1 MSLEPLF
8 AKLLAPRGGY
18 PGVGPE
24 RGPSRPPAN
33 GIARY
38 VDPFGSH
45 RYVRY
50 VAGEPVAGLQVM
62 SRDGRQA
69 TIANVYTAPG
79 ERRRGHASV
88 LLARARRDFER
99 VAHAG
104 PEALSPEGAH
114 FARAR
119 PNGDKRPAVQLG
131 LLTGAPVEARWVLG
145 SDGRW
150 TCTRCGRSVDSEHKP
165 TRPCSCDTTA
175 RQTRLFNPAVQ
186 PRRPAMSRRRPRRPA
201 RSSGRSSARRRT
213 RPNAKADWS
222 KVDGKWVK
230 HAGTAHEEVRQTAG
244 PAKHARAAGGRD
256 KAREKAAAEFDDGE
270 AAASG
275 YFASWDVRD
284 REAYPDEP
292 WARAL
297 WERNH
302 EKFAHHYAWHASQQ
316 AHKAVKRAGREE
328 GELAALRPAGGGV
341 PQALWWQKQDRGRLR
356 RNRGFEPYPP
366 PADPLAGEDPYHV
379 FLRLART
386 FRALGDSRTAD
397 DYERQ
402 ARRIGGGSTLRNP
415 RAPRRQ
421 RPDLADAQAIV
432 GRLRVDPRWRV
443 ERGHSPYPPAGYD
456 HSHSGPNG
464 PVAVSLSF
472 ATDRPGAGGSGG
484 STSYAPV
491 RGAAAEAHKIARAL
505 TAAGFRHVSVGERFH
520 GVAVVAW
527 PDAPRPTARPNAS
540 RSRRRPRRARR

>member
-24 RGPSRPPAN
+24 RGPRRPPAN

-38 VDPFGSH
+38 VDPFGST

-50 VAGEPVAGLQVM
+50 VGGAPVAGLQVM

-88 LLARARRDFER
+88 LLARARRDFAS
-99 VAHAG
+99 VVHAG
-104 PEALSPEGAH
+104 PDALSVEGAH

-119 PNGDKRPAVQLG
+119 PNGDGKRPAVQLG

-145 SDGRW
+145 GDGRW

-165 TRPCSCDTTA
+165 TRPCTCDTTA
-175 RQTRLFNPAVQ
+175 RQTRLFNP
-186 PRRPAMSRRRPRRPA
+186 RRPAMARHRSRRRPRHA
-201 RSSGRSSARRRT
+201 RSSARRRT

-230 HAGTAHEEVRQTAG
+230 HAGTEREEVRQTAG
-244 PAKHARAAGGRD
+244 PAKHGRAAGGRD
-256 KAREKAAAEFDDGE
+256 KAREKAAEEFPDGW
-270 AAASG
+270 AARSG
-275 YFASWDVRD
+275 YFASWNVRD
-284 REAYPDEP
+284 PGDYPDED

-297 WERNH
+297 WERDS
-302 EKFAHHYAWHASQQ
+302 EKYHHHYAWAASQQ
-316 AHKAVKRAGREE
+316 AHKGVKREARAEADAFAGMKQ
-328 GELAALRPAGGGV
+328 GHGT
-341 PQALWWQKQDRGRLR
+341 WWAKQDRGRLR

-366 PADPLAGEDPYHV
+366 PADPLEGDDPYHV
-379 FLRLART
+379 ALRLARMY
-386 FRALGDSRTAD
+386 RSLGDSRTAD

-402 ARRIGGGSTLRNP
+402 ARRLGGGSTLRNP

-421 RPDLADAQAIV
+421 RPDLGDAQAIV

-443 ERGHSPYPPAGYD
+443 ARGHSPYPPPGYD
-456 HSHSGPNG
+456 HSGPNG

-472 ATDRPGAGGSGG
+472 AAGSSGYGAGTG
-484 STSYAPV
+484 TSYVPI
-491 RGAAAEAHKIARAL
+491 RGAAAEAARIARAL
-505 TAAGFRHVSVGERFH
+505 TAAGFRHVGVSDRFH
-520 GVAVVAW
+520 GFAVVAW
-527 PDAPRPTARPNAS
+527 PDAPRPAARPNG
-540 RSRRRPRRARR
+540 SRRRPRRARR